1 MNPQTASSQSPT
13 EEYGVLQRV
22 TSAVNYRP
30 GDMGFEHVVGPYVS
44 LGAEEGWET
53 PELVTDIWSMVV
65 DLFSEYPEVVVLQVE
80 PVGEDRIIFID
91 LASNNDQQLLALLNR
106 FAERGFTV

>member
-1 MNPQTASSQSPT
+1 MKVGRLQSPEAKT
-13 EEYGVLQRV
+13 RVLQRV

-44 LGAEEGWET
+44 LGAEEGWDTSEF
-53 PELVTDIWSMVV
+53 VTDIWGMIV
-65 DLFSEYPEVVVLQVE
+65 DLLPEYPEVVVLQVE

-91 LASNNDQQLLALLNR
+91 LASNNDRQLLLLLNR
-106 FAERGFTV
+106 FAELGFTV